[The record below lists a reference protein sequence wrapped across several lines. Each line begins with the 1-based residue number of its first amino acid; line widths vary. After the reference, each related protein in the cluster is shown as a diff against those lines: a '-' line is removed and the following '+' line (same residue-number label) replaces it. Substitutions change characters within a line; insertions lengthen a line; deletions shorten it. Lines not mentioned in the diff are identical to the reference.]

1 MLMHIEPRN
10 KYLNIVKNYDRGY
23 VDCNQLLLCHH
34 CPFLKPSLAISLNQC
49 VIDDTIFVTQKGHC

>member
-23 VDCNQLLLCHH
+23 VDCNQL
-34 CPFLKPSLAISLNQC
+34 PFLKPSLAISLNQC
-49 VIDDTIFVTQKGHC
+49 VIDDTIFVTQKAHC